1 MKSERDPDIR
11 NKNSFKCSRFKRFK
25 NVQIKKTSSCTKSL
39 NRDSITEIYP
49 QKPDISSFDQRLFQK
64 KKKKD
69 KKKKEG
75 NVNLINLHFFLH
87 TDPSIGHIAHCFG
100 RWPEDTATC
109 STRSAP
115 SSRDVSSQQ

>member
-64 KKKKD
+64 KKKKI
-69 KKKKEG
+69 KKRKKE
-75 NVNLINLHFFLH
+75 
-87 TDPSIGHIAHCFG
+87 T
-100 RWPEDTATC
+100 
-109 STRSAP
+109 
-115 SSRDVSSQQ
+115 